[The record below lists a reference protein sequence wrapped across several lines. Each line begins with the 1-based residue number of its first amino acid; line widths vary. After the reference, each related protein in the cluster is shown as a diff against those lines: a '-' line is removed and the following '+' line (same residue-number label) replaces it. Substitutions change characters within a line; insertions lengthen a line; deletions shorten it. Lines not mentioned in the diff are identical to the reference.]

1 MRPRARFDTLRRQ
14 SSVKIH
20 GAEGTLRIA
29 EFLITSTYAGFI
41 VLFLLVAVRAI
52 RSRGRA
58 NLDALFFF
66 SVLAALSIVGL
77 VEGPLRTGATGASE
91 DLRRVLA
98 LALPVLLLR
107 LLDGFTPVSARVFRI
122 AIVGYALSLPVVL
135 AMSSGMRVLLLVPA
149 LYFLGTLAYAAI
161 GFARFAGSTSGVT
174 RHRMQAVGAGT
185 LLLMVAGLISVVA
198 EFAKVRGGLSVEGIA
213 SVVSF
218 ATGVAYYVGIAP
230 PATLRR
236 IWQYAA
242 LTDVL
247 RLLAVT
253 PASMPIEASTPILN
267 RGIAAAFGAPHVAI
281 MVWDESQQAL
291 VSPGERLALYPDYHP
306 DTSLVTHVFQTQ
318 RADYFEN
325 APSLDPANA
334 ALYRRMSAYSVLVAP
349 IRTASGSVGVLTLFS
364 SRAAL
369 FSCDDVPFVETVAEQ
384 LAAFFVRHELV
395 QQAVAVEAQAE
406 AMRLKEDFL
415 AAAAHDLRTP
425 LTGIL
430 GRAQLLLRRAER
442 EPGSARRIDD
452 LRSLVEDGKRMQRLT
467 EGLLEVSRLEHGF
480 SADLVLT
487 DLRALVMDTV
497 HGSVHRDHRIVVD
510 GHASAMV
517 DAERFRQVVQNLV
530 DNAVKFSP
538 GRVAISVQLEEDAET
553 ARVSVVDSG
562 VGVAEDEVD
571 SIFDRFQR
579 GSAATR
585 GLMGGMGVGLYLC
598 RRIVE
603 EHGGTIRA
611 ERRVEGGSRFVVEL
625 PAPTLVPPPPAGDFD
640 PSTEAVDR
648 DSPPAGDVALP
659 LLAPSP

>member
-1 MRPRARFDTLRRQ
+1 M
-14 SSVKIH
+14 
-20 GAEGTLRIA
+20 RIA

-41 VLFLLVAVRAI
+41 VLFVLVAVRAV
-52 RSRGRA
+52 RYRGRA

-66 SVLAALSIVGL
+66 GVLAALSIVGL
-77 VEGPLRTGATGASE
+77 VEGPLRTGATGASQ
-91 DLRRVLA
+91 DVRRVLA

-122 AIVGYALSLPVVL
+122 AIAGYALSLPMVL
-135 AMSSGMRVLLLVPA
+135 AMSSGMRVLLLIPA
-149 LYFLGTLAYAAI
+149 LYFLGTLAYAVT
-161 GFARFAGSTSGVT
+161 GFVRFAGSTSGVT
-174 RHRMQAVGAGT
+174 RRRMQAIGVGT
-185 LLLMVAGLISVVA
+185 LLLMFAGLISAVA
-198 EFAKVRGGLSVEGIA
+198 EFAKVRGGLSVEGFA

-218 ATGVAYYVGIAP
+218 ATGVAYYIGIAP
-230 PATLRR
+230 PAALRR
-236 IWQYAA
+236 IWQYGA

-253 PASMPIEASTPILN
+253 PASMPIEESAPILN
-267 RGIAAAFGAPHVAI
+267 RGIAAALGAPNAAI

-291 VSPGERLALYPDYHP
+291 VSPGERLATYPDYHP
-306 DTSLVTHVFQTQ
+306 DTSLVTHVFRTQ
-318 RADYFEN
+318 RADYFED

-369 FSCDDVPFVETVAEQ
+369 FSCDDVPFAETVAEQ
-384 LAAFFVRHELV
+384 VAAFFVRHELV
-395 QQAVAVEAQAE
+395 QQAVAVEAQTA

-442 EPGSARRIDD
+442 EPGATRRVED

-510 GHASAMV
+510 GQASAMV

-538 GRVAISVQLEEDAET
+538 GRLAIRVLLEQDAEM
-553 ARVSVVDSG
+553 ARV
-562 VGVAEDEVD
+562 
-571 SIFDRFQR
+571 
-579 GSAATR
+579 
-585 GLMGGMGVGLYLC
+585 
-598 RRIVE
+598 
-603 EHGGTIRA
+603 
-611 ERRVEGGSRFVVEL
+611 
-625 PAPTLVPPPPAGDFD
+625 
-640 PSTEAVDR
+640 
-648 DSPPAGDVALP
+648 
-659 LLAPSP
+659 